1 MDGRPPAYDV
11 VMRRCRLGGPFLCY
25 FLLDQQKKVDL
36 NANAVSNDRRS
47 EQQPTATSE
56 VILLADVQKREV
68 GRSEKKRFWTSDME
82 AIIAIMVVLLI
93 LGTIN
98 VFSSSFIF
106 AEAEYETP
114 YFFLRRHVIN
124 IAVGVIAFGV
134 CFYFDYHVWRK
145 WMPGILLL
153 TIGALI
159 AVLIVGPVING
170 ARRWLPLVI
179 FQFQPAEMAKLVAIM
194 LAAAYISVTVR
205 RGRELRVV
213 TVQMIVIALIAGLT
227 EMEPDLGTA
236 TIIIGIPLAML
247 IVSGLQRQKILQMLS
262 FAVVGAAI
270 MIFRAPYRLERL
282 KIAYDP
288 WSDAQNY
295 GYQTVQS
302 LSAIGS
308 GELTGMGLGVG
319 VSKYDYLPEAH
330 TDFAFAIFCQEN
342 GFLGAIFVFLL
353 FAAFAVY
360 AGRIANKAR
369 DEYGQVLAMGI
380 MLLVVG
386 QAIANL
392 FMVGG
397 MMPVVGVPLPFI
409 SYGGTSLIITM
420 ASIGILVN
428 VGKQGEKFKSG

>member
-1 MDGRPPAYDV
+1 
-11 VMRRCRLGGPFLCY
+11 
-25 FLLDQQKKVDL
+25 
-36 NANAVSNDRRS
+36 
-47 EQQPTATSE
+47 
-56 VILLADVQKREV
+56 
-68 GRSEKKRFWTSDME
+68 ME

-106 AEAEYETP
+106 AEAEFDTP
-114 YFFLRRHVIN
+114 YFFLKRHVIN
-124 IAVGVIAFGV
+124 VFVGLMAFGI

-145 WMPGILLL
+145 WIVGILFI
-153 TIGALI
+153 TIAALI
-159 AVLIVGPVING
+159 AVLIVGPVVNG
-170 ARRWLPLVI
+170 ARRWLPLVV
-179 FQFQPAEMAKLVAIM
+179 FQFQPAELAKLVAIM
-194 LAAAYISVTVR
+194 IAASYISMKVRLGQELEIVTI
-205 RGRELRVV
+205 
-213 TVQMIVIALIAGLT
+213 QMIIIGLIAGLT
-227 EMEPDLGTA
+227 ELEPDLGTA
-236 TIIIGIPLAML
+236 TIILGIPLVML
-247 IVSGLQRQKILQMLS
+247 IVSGLRKQRVLQLL
-262 FAVVGAAI
+262 FTGLIGAAI
-270 MIFRAPYRLERL
+270 MIFREPYRLERL
-282 KIAYDP
+282 KITYDP

-360 AGRIANKAR
+360 AARIANKAR
-369 DEYGQVLAMGI
+369 DEYGQILSMGI

-386 QAIANL
+386 QAIANML
-392 FMVGG
+392 MVGG
-397 MMPVVGVPLPFI
+397 MTPVVGVPLPFI

-420 ASIGILVN
+420 AAIGILVN
-428 VGKQGEKFKSG
+428 VGKQGDKKGN

>member
-1 MDGRPPAYDV
+1 MA
-11 VMRRCRLGGPFLCY
+11 
-25 FLLDQQKKVDL
+25 
-36 NANAVSNDRRS
+36 
-47 EQQPTATSE
+47 E
-56 VILLADVQKREV
+56 VQKREL
-68 GRSEKKRFWTSDME
+68 SQANKKRFWTNDME
-82 AIIAIMVVLLI
+82 AIIAITVVLLI

-106 AEAEYETP
+106 AEAEFDSP
-114 YFFLRRHVIN
+114 YFFLKRHVLNVFI
-124 IAVGVIAFGV
+124 GLIAFGI
-134 CFYFDYHVWRK
+134 CLHFDYHVWRR
-145 WMPGILLL
+145 WIVVVLGF
-153 TIGALI
+153 TIIALI
-159 AVLIVGPVING
+159 AVLIVGPVVNG

-179 FQFQPAEMAKLVAIM
+179 VQFQPAELAKLVAIM
-194 LAAAYISVTVR
+194 IAAAYISLKIKIQRPLNLLSIQAV
-205 RGRELRVV
+205 
-213 TVQMIVIALIAGLT
+213 
-227 EMEPDLGTA
+227 
-236 TIIIGIPLAML
+236 IIGIMFLLTELEPDMGTGCIILGIPMLML
-247 IVSGLQRQKILQMLS
+247 IVSGLDKKKIYQLAFMGIAGITAL
-262 FAVVGAAI
+262 I
-270 MIFRAPYRLERL
+270 LKEPYRLERL
-282 KIAYDP
+282 KITYDP

-360 AGRIANKAR
+360 AARIANKAK
-369 DEYGQVLAMGI
+369 DEYGQILAMGI
-380 MLLVVG
+380 MILVVG

-397 MMPVVGVPLPFI
+397 MIPVVGVPLPFI

-420 ASIGILVN
+420 AAIGILVN
-428 VGKQGEKFKSG
+428 VGKQGEKSN

>member
-1 MDGRPPAYDV
+1 MP
-11 VMRRCRLGGPFLCY
+11 
-25 FLLDQQKKVDL
+25 
-36 NANAVSNDRRS
+36 
-47 EQQPTATSE
+47 E
-56 VILLADVQKREV
+56 VQKREL
-68 GRSEKKRFWTSDME
+68 GPTDRKRFWTSDME

-106 AEAEYETP
+106 AEAEFDTP
-114 YFFLRRHVIN
+114 YFFLKRHVFN
-124 IAVGVIAFGV
+124 IFVGLIAFIV
-134 CFYFDYHVWRK
+134 CFRFDYHVWRK
-145 WMPGILLL
+145 WIVGILML
-153 TIGALI
+153 TFAALI
-159 AVLIVGPVING
+159 AVLIVGPVVNG
-170 ARRWLPLVI
+170 ARRWLPVI
-179 FQFQPAEMAKLVAIM
+179 FFQFQPAEMAKLVAIM
-194 LAAAYISVTVR
+194 IAAAYISIR
-205 RGRELRVV
+205 IKLELELELA
-213 TVQMIVIALIAGLT
+213 TIQMGIIIVIAGLT
-227 EMEPDLGTA
+227 ELEPDLGTA
-236 TIIIGIPLAML
+236 SIILGIPLIML
-247 IVSGLQRQKILQMLS
+247 VVSGLDKKKVLRLAG
-262 FAVVGAAI
+262 AVLVVIVG
-270 MIFRAPYRLERL
+270 MIIREPYRLERL
-282 KIAYDP
+282 KITYDP

-360 AGRIANKAR
+360 AARIANKAK

-386 QAIANL
+386 QAIANML
-392 FMVGG
+392 MVGG
-397 MMPVVGVPLPFI
+397 MTPVVGVPLPFI

-420 ASIGILVN
+420 AAIGILVN
-428 VGKQGEKFKSG
+428 VGRQGEKSG